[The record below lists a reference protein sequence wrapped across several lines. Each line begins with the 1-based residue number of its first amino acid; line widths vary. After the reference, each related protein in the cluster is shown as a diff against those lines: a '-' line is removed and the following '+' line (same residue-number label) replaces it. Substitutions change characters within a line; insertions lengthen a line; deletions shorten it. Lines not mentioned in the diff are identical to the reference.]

1 MESLQIGR
9 IWEVRLGMISDLY
22 NECIKAVVS
31 CIDWK
36 KEFFKKNILIAGATG
51 LIGTVLVDCLIEAN
65 RHYKLEMKI
74 VIMSRSEKKAF
85 NHFSK
90 YWSDK
95 DFLFIRGD
103 VNQPLPEIG
112 DFDYIIQAASNTH
125 PVLYSTDPVGTIISN
140 VIGTYQLLEY
150 ARKHNIQ
157 RFMYL
162 SSVEIYG
169 NGQDVNEFS
178 ETDCGYINCNT
189 MRAGYPESKRT
200 GESLCCAYAQQY
212 GIDFVIPRLCRV
224 YGPTMRSDDSKAIS
238 QFIKKAVLKEN
249 IVLKSN
255 GHQEFSFLYV
265 MDAVYALI
273 WILQNGVNG
282 EAYNVSSEYSD
293 VRLKDIAEMLAGIA
307 GTKVVYELPEEM
319 ESRGYSKA
327 TKAVLNNSKLKQ
339 IGWKELFD
347 IKQGLE
353 MTVNI
358 LRDLNVGVGND
369 K

>member
-1 MESLQIGR
+1 
-9 IWEVRLGMISDLY
+9 MISDLY
-22 NECIKAVVS
+22 NECIKTIVS
-31 CIDWK
+31 HIDWK
-36 KEFFKKNILIAGATG
+36 KEFYKKNVLIAGATG
-51 LIGTVLVDCLIEAN
+51 LIGTVLVDCLMEGN
-65 RHYKLEMKI
+65 RHHELEMKI
-74 VIMSRSEKKAF
+74 VILSRSEKNAL

-90 YWSDK
+90 YWGDK

-103 VNQPLPEIG
+103 VNQPLPEMG

-140 VIGTYQLLEY
+140 VIGTYHLLEY
-150 ARKHNIQ
+150 ARTHDIQ

-169 NGQDVNEFS
+169 TGQENVNKFS

-200 GESLCCAYAQQY
+200 GESLCCAYAEKY

-224 YGPTMRSDDSKAIS
+224 YGPTMRSDDSKAIA

-249 IVLKSN
+249 IILKSN
-255 GHQEFSFLYV
+255 GEQEFSFLFV
-265 MDAVYALI
+265 MDAVFALI
-273 WILQNGVNG
+273 WILQNGVKG
-282 EAYNVSSEYSD
+282 EAYNVSSEHSD
-293 VRLKDIAEMLAGIA
+293 VCLKDLAEMLADIA
-307 GTKVVYELPEEM
+307 GTKVVFELPEEI

-327 TKAVLNNSKLKQ
+327 TRAVLNNSRLKQ
-339 IGWKELFD
+339 IGWKELFG

-353 MTVNI
+353 LTVNI
-358 LRDLNVGVGND
+358 LKDLDAGASNG